1 MSSPALSPDG
11 ATVFVGSWDDKLYAI
26 QATTQ
31 FNQFCS
37 TDGQSQCPDPS
48 PVTSPCAAGTPND
61 IIATDINSCSFK
73 ISSDGALSRLGDC
86 SSLEYLSLSNKCI
99 KSLAPGLFDDM
110 SKVSRIF
117 LDGNQ
122 LETLPGHL
130 FHSNTAL
137 VRIRLS
143 NNHLR
148 TLPAD
153 LFEKNVDLW

>member
-1 MSSPALSPDG
+1 MCLRDRLACRSH
-11 ATVFVGSWDDKLYAI
+11 
-26 QATTQ
+26 TQ
-31 FNQFCS
+31 S
-37 TDGQSQCPDPS
+37 
-48 PVTSPCAAGTPND
+48 AAGSTECTCVTRERDDGLTPPPGASND
-61 IIATDINSCSFK
+61 IIATQNNSCAFH
-73 ISSDGALSRLGDC
+73 ISSGGALSRLGDC
-86 SSLEYLSLSNKCI
+86 SSLENLDLSNKGI

-137 VRIRLS
+137 FQISLS